1 VTDLELEELKKL
13 RITEEESTKLVRE
26 FTIPMY
32 GNNLEILVIC
42 KECAGAGEY
51 PDVPV
56 KHEDGCKADS
66 ASYIIK
72 TVERFRDE
80 ARITC

>member
-1 VTDLELEELKKL
+1 
-13 RITEEESTKLVRE
+13 
-26 FTIPMY
+26 MY
-32 GNNLEILVIC
+32 GENLEILVIC
-42 KECAGAGEY
+42 KECAGTGEY

-72 TVERFRDE
+72 TVERMRDE
-80 ARITC
+80 ARTTG